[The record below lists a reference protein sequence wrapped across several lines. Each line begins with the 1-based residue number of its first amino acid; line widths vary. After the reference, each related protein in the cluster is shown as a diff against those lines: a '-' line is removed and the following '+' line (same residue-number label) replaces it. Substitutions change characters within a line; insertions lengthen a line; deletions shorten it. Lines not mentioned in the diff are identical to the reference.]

1 MPGGGDI
8 KGGGGDVRNDNPPLP
23 NSPSSSIGSPMGS
36 QKGSDKGS
44 GKKTK
49 KKMKKSDMIM
59 KQFNSKMGMAH
70 ASIPKAMLEGQFLR
84 LNQWSSIIDDEA
96 LHHLAFRNVQRI
108 EESTSFRRQVMEDA
122 KAKGLDA
129 MTMITAGQVKG
140 GGGSSSFYEGVK
152 VLQMNTA
159 NRVTDYG
166 LAALGRGCTTL
177 EELDLSH
184 CKKITDVGIRAM
196 AMGCKNIRKLNLSY
210 TGNVKGMGYI
220 ALGQNCLNMQ
230 ELSISGNR
238 KVEPLLL
245 KRIAEFSKFI
255 KGMFL

>member
-1 MPGGGDI
+1 
-8 KGGGGDVRNDNPPLP
+8 
-23 NSPSSSIGSPMGS
+23 MGS

-129 MTMITAGQVKG
+129 MTTTAPQRGNQRALDDERKERSTQRKG
-140 GGGSSSFYEGVK
+140 G
-152 VLQMNTA
+152 
-159 NRVTDYG
+159 
-166 LAALGRGCTTL
+166 
-177 EELDLSH
+177 
-184 CKKITDVGIRAM
+184 
-196 AMGCKNIRKLNLSY
+196 
-210 TGNVKGMGYI
+210 
-220 ALGQNCLNMQ
+220 
-230 ELSISGNR
+230 LSITQ
-238 KVEPLLL
+238 
-245 KRIAEFSKFI
+245 A
-255 KGMFL
+255 